1 MSQFSLLYPW
11 MLLCLPLP
19 WLVYRYTPA
28 FYRERSSVQVPFF
41 ARLAQAMGQAGQQ
54 GSVIINRQKLQKIA
68 LILTWI
74 TLCFCLARP
83 VALGQ
88 TSTINKQARDLM
100 IALDLSQSMEQVDF
114 TQVNGKKISRIEG
127 LKHLIDQFV
136 QQRQGD
142 RIGLIVFGS
151 GAYLQVPFTQDLSM
165 WQQLLAQL
173 DTRMAGPATAIG
185 DAIGLS
191 IRAFED
197 SHSDNRMLLLVTD
210 GSDNASRLAPTESAQ
225 LAASENIA
233 VFTVGMGD
241 TSTSGQD
248 KVDFAQ
254 LEAVAQMTGG
264 KAFLAEDEAALQKV
278 LQAVNQLQPSVYQI
292 EQVQPKR
299 DIYFWV
305 LAPAIIFYLLIFFG
319 LTLAEIWQT
328 RKGYQHDQ

>member
-1 MSQFSLLYPW
+1 
-11 MLLCLPLP
+11 
-19 WLVYRYTPA
+19 
-28 FYRERSSVQVPFF
+28 
-41 ARLAQAMGQAGQQ
+41 
-54 GSVIINRQKLQKIA
+54 
-68 LILTWI
+68 
-74 TLCFCLARP
+74 
-83 VALGQ
+83 
-88 TSTINKQARDLM
+88 
-100 IALDLSQSMEQVDF
+100 
-114 TQVNGKKISRIEG
+114 
-127 LKHLIDQFV
+127 
-136 QQRQGD
+136 
-142 RIGLIVFGS
+142 
-151 GAYLQVPFTQDLSM
+151 
-165 WQQLLAQL
+165 
-173 DTRMAGPATAIG
+173 
-185 DAIGLS
+185 
-191 IRAFED
+191 
-197 SHSDNRMLLLVTD
+197 MLLLVTD